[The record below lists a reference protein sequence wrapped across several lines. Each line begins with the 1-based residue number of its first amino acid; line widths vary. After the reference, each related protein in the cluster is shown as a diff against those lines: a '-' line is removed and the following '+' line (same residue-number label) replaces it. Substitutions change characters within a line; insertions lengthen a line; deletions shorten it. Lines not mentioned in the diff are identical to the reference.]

1 MTTGR
6 YAQTVKPNTPTW
18 TIGAETFKAFK
29 DFDTDQIASTH
40 LKFTL

>member
-6 YAQTVKPNTPTW
+6 YAQIVKPNTPTW
-18 TIGAETFKAFK
+18 TTGAETFKALK
-29 DFDTDQIASTH
+29 DFDTDQGLGTH